1 MVAAA
6 GATEFP
12 ASLKGK
18 GDTNRSLQMC
28 LFRSQNWFL
37 PQLAIAAMAWMGCD
51 LGWSR
56 WCEVRV
62 QLLGMGTNTTQPTGN
77 FRIHIFPG
85 NNGSKSPGTAA
96 PGIPWWRNLHY
107 EILGEQLLLV
117 SFGSVVTWD
126 DTNFRVSVAVKAAK
140 VLPFLPE
147 MVVFIEMPK
156 GQCQSEQKNKFVV
169 AGGWLRRY
177 VFIYIHIHILVY
189 KFISL

>member
-1 MVAAA
+1 M
-6 GATEFP
+6 
-12 ASLKGK
+12 
-18 GDTNRSLQMC
+18 
-28 LFRSQNWFL
+28 
-37 PQLAIAAMAWMGCD
+37 
-51 LGWSR
+51 
-56 WCEVRV
+56 
-62 QLLGMGTNTTQPTGN
+62 
-77 FRIHIFPG
+77 
-85 NNGSKSPGTAA
+85 
-96 PGIPWWRNLHY
+96 
-107 EILGEQLLLV
+107 
-117 SFGSVVTWD
+117 TWD